1 MTKKKPVPQGKPRKS
16 RKPTKQ
22 HLVFADKYIE
32 LGSIEKAAFEGKAE
46 SARTRIFTDWSEDI
60 IPWFG

>member
-1 MTKKKPVPQGKPRKS
+1 MTKKEPVPQGKPRKS

-32 LGSIEKAAFEGKAE
+32 LGSIEKAALEGKAE
-46 SARTRIFTDWSEDI
+46 SVGTRMFTDWSEDI